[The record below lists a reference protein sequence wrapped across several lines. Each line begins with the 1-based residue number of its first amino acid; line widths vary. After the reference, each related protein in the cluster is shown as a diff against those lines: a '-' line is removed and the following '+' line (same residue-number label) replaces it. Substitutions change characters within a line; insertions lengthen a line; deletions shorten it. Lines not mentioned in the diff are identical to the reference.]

1 MDVKAVIISLCD
13 NNISF
18 G

>member
-13 NNISF
+13 KICF